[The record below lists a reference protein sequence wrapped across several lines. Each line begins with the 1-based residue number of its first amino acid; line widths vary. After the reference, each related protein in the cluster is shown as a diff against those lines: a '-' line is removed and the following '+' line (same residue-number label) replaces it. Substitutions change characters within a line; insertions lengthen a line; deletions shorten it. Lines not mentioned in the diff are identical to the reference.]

1 MRFPGIIPA
10 VTTPFDATT
19 GAVDPD
25 AFERNLAALLDAG
38 VHGFVATGTMG
49 EAASL
54 SPEERRLVL
63 ETAVRAA
70 AGRVPVIAGV
80 SSGTPATSI
89 GYAADAAAAGADAI
103 MLLPPLGYRA
113 DPRETVAFYRTVADA
128 TALPLMAYNNPE
140 ASGVDMAPAMI
151 ARIAA
156 EVEQVVAVKECSG
169 DARRIAAL
177 LNAAP
182 DLEVLVGGD
191 DWALE
196 GFAAGATGWVTGVAD
211 CAPSECVE
219 LYDACRAADLERARA
234 IYGRLLPLARLDM
247 TPKLVQFFKGAQD
260 ALGFV
265 GGPVRPPRL
274 ALDDADRAILD
285 AAVAALRAPAVV

>member
-1 MRFPGIIPA
+1 VRFSGIIPA
-10 VTTPFDATT
+10 VTTPFDPTT
-19 GAVDPD
+19 GAVDT
-25 AFERNLAALLDAG
+25 AALERNLGALLAAG

-49 EAASL
+49 EAGSL
-54 SPEERRLVL
+54 TDDERRTVVA
-63 ETAVRAA
+63 TTVGAA

-80 SSGTPATSI
+80 SSGTPAVSI
-89 GYAADAAAAGADAI
+89 AYAAAAAEAGANAI

-113 DPRETVAFYRTVADA
+113 DPRETVAFYRAVADA
-128 TALPLMAYNNPE
+128 TALPIMAYNNPE
-140 ASGVDMAPAMI
+140 ASGVDLSPALI

-156 EVEQVVAVKECSG
+156 EVEQVVAIKECSG

-177 LNAAP
+177 LNQT

-196 GFAAGATGWVTGVAD
+196 GFCAGATGWVTGVAD
-211 CAPSECVE
+211 CAPAECVE
-219 LYDACRAADLERARA
+219 LYDACRAGELERARA
-234 IYGRLLPLARLDM
+234 VYARLLPLARLDM

-274 ALDDADRAILD
+274 ALEEADRAVLG
-285 AAVAALRAPAVV
+285 AAVAALRAPVPA

>member
-1 MRFPGIIPA
+1 VRFPGIIPA
-10 VTTPFDATT
+10 VTTPFDPST
-19 GAVDPD
+19 GAVD
-25 AFERNLAALLDAG
+25 AGALARNLDALLDAG

-49 EAASL
+49 EAGSL
-54 SPEERRLVL
+54 SDDERRVVI

-70 AGRVPVIAGV
+70 AGRAPVIAGV
-80 SSGTPATSI
+80 SSGTPAASI
-89 GYAADAAAAGADAI
+89 RFATAAAEAGADAI

-113 DPRETVAFYRTVADA
+113 DARETVAFYRAVADA
-128 TALPLMAYNNPE
+128 VALPIMAYNNPE
-140 ASGVDMAPAMI
+140 ASGVDMAPALI

-177 LNAAP
+177 LG
-182 DLEVLVGGD
+182 DTELEVLVGGD

-196 GFAAGATGWVTGVAD
+196 GFCAGATGWVTGVAD
-211 CAPSECVE
+211 CAPAECVE
-219 LYDACRAADLERARA
+219 LYEACRAGELERARA
-234 IYGRLLPLARLDM
+234 VYARLLPLARLDM
-247 TPKLVQFFKGAQD
+247 TPKLVQFFKAAQD
-260 ALGFV
+260 ALGFT

-274 ALDDADRAILD
+274 ALDEADRAVLD